1 MYKADS
7 NGALTVQDTSAN
19 TGWQMIDGSWYYYK
33 DGEIL
38 KDTYATIRGT
48 LYYLILMEQWQL
60 AFFMMKNLVITD
72 WRNRVEK

>member
-48 LYYLILMEQWQL
+48 LYYFNSDGTMATGVFYDEKLGYNRL
-60 AFFMMKNLVITD
+60 AEPSGK
-72 WRNRVEK
+72 